1 MQIFRLLRHNGYR
14 CDCQF
19 AILVINNQL
28 CALRQVARNN
38 RSAEQCLDMAL
49 QESLERTSA
58 VNRIVAVINDI
69 LLCGIGQF
77 YRQLLVF
84 QTLAQSL
91 NQQVND
97 TCNILLGQRLVE
109 YNLIQTV
116 EEFRTERA
124 AQQLM
129 YLLEVRMIMVF
140 LKSTVRPCESV
151 IRPSSSTCSRTL
163 NTSGCAF
170 SISSNRTT
178 EYGFLRTAS
187 VSWPPSS
194 YPVSYTHLTLPT
206 KRIV

>member
-38 RSAEQCLDMAL
+38 RSAEQCFDIAL

-84 QTLAQSL
+84 QTLTSEPESA
-91 NQQVND
+91 NQ
-97 TCNILLGQRLVE
+97 
-109 YNLIQTV
+109 
-116 EEFRTERA
+116 
-124 AQQLM
+124 
-129 YLLEVRMIMVF
+129 
-140 LKSTVRPCESV
+140 
-151 IRPSSSTCSRTL
+151 
-163 NTSGCAF
+163 
-170 SISSNRTT
+170 
-178 EYGFLRTAS
+178 
-187 VSWPPSS
+187 
-194 YPVSYTHLTLPT
+194 
-206 KRIV
+206 

>member
-1 MQIFRLLRHNGYR
+1 
-14 CDCQF
+14 
-19 AILVINNQL
+19 
-28 CALRQVARNN
+28 
-38 RSAEQCLDMAL
+38 MAL

-97 TCNILLGQRLVE
+97 TRNILLGQRLVE

-129 YLLEVRMIMVF
+129 YLLFCILTDF
-140 LKSTVRPCESV
+140 TV
-151 IRPSSSTCSRTL
+151 
-163 NTSGCAF
+163 CAD
-170 SISSNRTT
+170 
-178 EYGFLRTAS
+178 
-187 VSWPPSS
+187 
-194 YPVSYTHLTLPT
+194 
-206 KRIV
+206 